1 MTDEKLIKE
10 LHDATK
16 EMHYIA
22 VVHVVGDRLQEV
34 ADEDYGGSLNDAL
47 EGELG
52 WCSHS
57 GISVEILYKVKEG

>member
-22 VVHVVGDRLQEV
+22 VVHIVGDR
-34 ADEDYGGSLNDAL
+34 
-47 EGELG
+47 
-52 WCSHS
+52 
-57 GISVEILYKVKEG
+57 